1 MVVQR
6 HLGWDFFLIYLN
18 RSIPQSSFCLLWHS
32 AADQRQSR
40 PNSRAFPSLSL
51 MSFQGHICFATT
63 VSAEILAPADLT
75 TGVCCL

>member
-6 HLGWDFFLIYLN
+6 HLGWDFFK
-18 RSIPQSSFCLLWHS
+18 SISTDLSLSPHS
-32 AADQRQSR
+32 ACFGTLLLTRGKADQTVEL
-40 PNSRAFPSLSL
+40 FLLSL

-63 VSAEILAPADLT
+63 VSAGILAPADLT